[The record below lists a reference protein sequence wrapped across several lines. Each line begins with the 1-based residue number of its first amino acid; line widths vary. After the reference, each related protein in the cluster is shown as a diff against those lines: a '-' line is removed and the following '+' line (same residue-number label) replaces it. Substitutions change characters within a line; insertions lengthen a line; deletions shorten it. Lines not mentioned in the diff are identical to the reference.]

1 MIIIWELILD
11 IFSWE
16 LSFLHQSFPNLFLF
30 RQDRD
35 VMAACSQKLKLTKD
49 ELSIARLHGAPAPGL
64 GWPKDG

>member
-1 MIIIWELILD
+1 MGID
-11 IFSWE
+11 IRYFFMGVKFFSI
-16 LSFLHQSFPNLFLF
+16 SPFPIYFCSA
-30 RQDRD
+30 RTD

>member
-11 IFSWE
+11 IVMGVKFFSI
-16 LSFLHQSFPNLFLF
+16 SPFPWFPIL

-49 ELSIARLHGAPAPGL
+49 ELSIARLHGAPAP
-64 GWPKDG
+64 DGMA